1 MLKRTD
7 TRKLIGWLLAAGVL
21 AFLYGKS
28 NAIDRD
34 AHTRISSQLRVLRQ
48 LDAELNQH
56 ILETR
61 QGLLASYDPIVTTQ
75 QRIAENLDELE
86 VRHAELFSRGQ
97 MARAF
102 GRYKNNLDQ
111 KYRHI
116 DSFKSHNAVLSNSLH
131 YLPQAFETVLGSS
144 RLDHGS
150 ALDRTIDELQREILA
165 YNLSPTHETQSL
177 IRSQLDA
184 LAGSALPEV
193 GMLRKHAYQMLDFKA
208 SVDNDLAAILSP
220 AMSEP
225 TDRLIEAYDKH
236 FSELQRQSDLYRV
249 LLVLYALGGLGYA
262 GFSVIRLNQ
271 ARNTLSETVQELEFQ
286 KFALDQHAIVSIA
299 DQRGRIVYA
308 NDRFCEISQYHR
320 DELIGQDHRILNSG
334 HHSREFFRDLWDTIC
349 RGRIWRGEIRN
360 RAKSGDLYWV
370 DCTIVPFMDA
380 HGKPLRYIAIRT
392 DITRRKRNELVVQ
405 QATERLNLALEGSD
419 LALWDWN
426 PVSGA
431 VYLNERW
438 STMLGGPA
446 QATSTTLTELN
457 ELTHP
462 QDRPQ
467 LQAQIIEMLKG
478 LTPVYTAEHRVRK
491 LDGDWIWVYSHGK
504 VVERDEQG
512 RAVRV
517 AGTNADITARKQAEV
532 ELLQAKDAA
541 EAANR
546 VKSDFLANMSHE
558 IRTPMNGIIGMT
570 ELALDTQLDPEQREY
585 IEMVKTSADSLLTVI
600 NDILDFSKIE
610 AGRMTIEQA
619 AFPLEHALSQSL
631 KTLAFRAHQKGLELL
646 LRVAPD
652 VPEWLVGDAGRLRQ
666 ILINLIGN
674 AIKFTDHGDV
684 EVSVRRAQVV
694 ENDGITLY
702 FSVRDTGIGI
712 PADKLDT
719 IFESFS
725 QADMSTTRKYGGTG
739 LGLTICRQLVEL
751 MRGRIWVESK
761 PGEGSTFHFTAH
773 FGIGESAEP
782 PLAGGRLLNDLRV
795 LVVDDNPTS
804 QAVLI
809 EMLESWKMRPV
820 GVGDGA
826 QALAELQRATEAG
839 EPYALILLDA
849 EMPGT
854 DGFEVATRI
863 NQHPGHSGATLMML
877 NADDQRN
884 DKARCR
890 ELGIAACLTKPIAP
904 SELFDA
910 LAGSLGIGARLQ
922 TATLSAASTL
932 HEQRASLA
940 VLLAEDNPV
949 NQVLGIRLLE
959 KFGHRVTLANNGREA
974 VEKYQQGP
982 FDVILMDVDMP
993 EMNGYDATATIRG
1006 LEQANG
1012 RHIPIVAMTA
1022 HAMDGSR
1029 ERCLEAG
1036 MDGYISKPIDT
1047 EALWLELERI
1057 AGGIAAPVIGVK
1069 PAVHEH
1075 PVADLKQA
1083 LDRVDGNRELF
1094 EELIR
1099 MFIED
1104 YPGHLDGIRQA
1115 IASQDAANVKFH
1127 AHSLKG
1133 MLAVFSAER
1142 ARNVAERLE
1151 HPKADDDAG
1160 VLTDRLQQEIEQLVA
1175 TLNEFR

>member
-1 MLKRTD
+1 LRTPLNSI
-7 TRKLIGWLLAAGVL
+7 LI
-21 AFLYGKS
+21 
-28 NAIDRD
+28 
-34 AHTRISSQLRVLRQ
+34 
-48 LDAELNQH
+48 
-56 ILETR
+56 
-61 QGLLASYDPIVTTQ
+61 
-75 QRIAENLDELE
+75 
-86 VRHAELFSRGQ
+86 
-97 MARAF
+97 
-102 GRYKNNLDQ
+102 
-111 KYRHI
+111 
-116 DSFKSHNAVLSNSLH
+116 LSNSL
-131 YLPQAFETVLGSS
+131 A
-144 RLDHGS
+144 DNKHGTLTEKQVEHARVIHS
-150 ALDRTIDELQREILA
+150 A
-165 YNLSPTHETQSL
+165 
-177 IRSQLDA
+177 
-184 LAGSALPEV
+184 
-193 GMLRKHAYQMLDFKA
+193 
-208 SVDNDLAAILSP
+208 
-220 AMSEP
+220 
-225 TDRLIEAYDKH
+225 
-236 FSELQRQSDLYRV
+236 
-249 LLVLYALGGLGYA
+249 
-262 GFSVIRLNQ
+262 
-271 ARNTLSETVQELEFQ
+271 
-286 KFALDQHAIVSIA
+286 
-299 DQRGRIVYA
+299 
-308 NDRFCEISQYHR
+308 
-320 DELIGQDHRILNSG
+320 
-334 HHSREFFRDLWDTIC
+334 
-349 RGRIWRGEIRN
+349 
-360 RAKSGDLYWV
+360 
-370 DCTIVPFMDA
+370 
-380 HGKPLRYIAIRT
+380 
-392 DITRRKRNELVVQ
+392 
-405 QATERLNLALEGSD
+405 GSD
-419 LALWDWN
+419 LL
-426 PVSGA
+426 
-431 VYLNERW
+431 
-438 STMLGGPA
+438 
-446 QATSTTLTELN
+446 
-457 ELTHP
+457 
-462 QDRPQ
+462 
-467 LQAQIIEMLKG
+467 
-478 LTPVYTAEHRVRK
+478 
-491 LDGDWIWVYSHGK
+491 
-504 VVERDEQG
+504 
-512 RAVRV
+512 
-517 AGTNADITARKQAEV
+517 
-532 ELLQAKDAA
+532 
-541 EAANR
+541 
-546 VKSDFLANMSHE
+546 
-558 IRTPMNGIIGMT
+558 
-570 ELALDTQLDPEQREY
+570 
-585 IEMVKTSADSLLTVI
+585 SLI
-600 NDILDFSKIE
+600 NDILDIAKVEEGKMQLVIE
-610 AGRMTIEQA
+610 ALDTRDLA
-619 AFPLEHALSQSL
+619 DHFRRNFEHVAQ
-631 KTLAFRAHQKGLELL
+631 HKGLALNVTVQPDAPATLYSDRQRLEQV
-646 LRVAPD
+646 LR
-652 VPEWLVGDAGRLRQ
+652 
-666 ILINLIGN
+666 NFFSN
-674 AIKFTDHGDV
+674 ALKFTHQGSVSLTIGPAPADV
-684 EVSVRRAQVV
+684 VFKRIKPGSGPVLAIAVA
-694 ENDGITLY
+694 
-702 FSVRDTGIGI
+702 DTGIGV
-712 PADKLDT
+712 PRDKQEL
-719 IFESFS
+719 IFEAFQ
-725 QADMSTTRKYGGTG
+725 QADGTTSRKYGGTG